1 MPLDQTVLI
10 QSYLW
15 HTLRD
20 QCLIPSQHS
29 QAGLLIVWHYMY
41 TVFLMIDRSL
51 SWQVMAENVE
61 NNNVEENASTLVL
74 HERRFQD
81 NDWNSYKQKV

>member
-1 MPLDQTVLI
+1 
-10 QSYLW
+10 
-15 HTLRD
+15 
-20 QCLIPSQHS
+20 
-29 QAGLLIVWHYMY
+29 MY

-81 NDWNSYKQKV
+81 ND